1 LLSLDDQT
9 AFVNFKKLSVAE
21 KLQVWN
27 KHVDASSTN
36 AHSIGFYNVN
46 SNNHV
51 KYIADADYCERYVH
65 KCHFYELDGPT
76 DFYKVD
82 GLQDKKQI
90 SFLNNVTGSKKSIGI
105 YLTDNCIDQLEQ
117 IRTHIPPSNCYQT
130 WVYRNQARLLKE
142 FYNINSVHTFSFT
155 DMLDVNVLIDHLK
168 YCQDRLDLSISVD
181 KSREVVLQWYQLL
194 NYKPR

>member
-1 LLSLDDQT
+1 MFNYSAEQLFVIQPWATGGGMLSHLLSLDDQT

-27 KHVDASSTN
+27 KHVDAPSTN

-105 YLTDNCIDQLEQ
+105 YLTDNCIDQLKQ
-117 IRTHIPPSNCYQT
+117 IRPHVPPSNCYQT

-142 FYNINSVHTFSFT
+142 FYKKIKLKNYP
-155 DMLDVNVLIDHLK
+155 LLIKTID
-168 YCQDRLDLSISVD
+168 
-181 KSREVVLQWYQLL
+181 
-194 NYKPR
+194 